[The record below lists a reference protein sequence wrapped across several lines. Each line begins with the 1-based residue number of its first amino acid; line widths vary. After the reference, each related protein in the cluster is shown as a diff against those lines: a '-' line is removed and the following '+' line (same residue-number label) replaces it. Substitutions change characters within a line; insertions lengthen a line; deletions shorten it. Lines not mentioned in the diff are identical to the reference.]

1 MWLTSICWT
10 VRSRKVFSLRTLMR
24 LLGPLQPMLVPRPP
38 FSFTTTSL
46 FRLSAMLSGI
56 PFTLILSYGW
66 IWDKDKK
73 EKQLSV
79 RAYFHFFSI
88 WRIILYGLELHPMTT
103 LKLLNFT
110 QMLLLLVCVYL
121 PQWFFY
127 KKYWWVRGQ
136 MLRLVSCYDHACGQ
150 SSRITRINLQAH
162 QTTTTHIVQAQHF
175 S

>member
-1 MWLTSICWT
+1 MWPTSICWT

-79 RAYFHFFSI
+79 RAYFHFFQHLEDY
-88 WRIILYGLELHPMTT
+88 IIRTGVTSSDHTEVVKFHPDAVAIGVCMFDSMIFLQKILMGQRSNVEVSEL
-103 LKLLNFT
+103 LWS
-110 QMLLLLVCVYL
+110 C
-121 PQWFFY
+121 
-127 KKYWWVRGQ
+127 
-136 MLRLVSCYDHACGQ
+136 LRSVFKNH
-150 SSRITRINLQAH
+150 
-162 QTTTTHIVQAQHF
+162 
-175 S
+175 